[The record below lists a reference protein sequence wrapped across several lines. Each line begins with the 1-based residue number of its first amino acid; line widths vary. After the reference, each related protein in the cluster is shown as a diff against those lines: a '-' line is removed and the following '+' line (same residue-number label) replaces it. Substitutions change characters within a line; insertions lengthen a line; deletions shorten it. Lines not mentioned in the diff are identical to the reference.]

1 MRSNWIGLG
10 IGVALVGGVAGI
22 LWATGTVSVTKNST
36 DGETEQSGA
45 EANTDSKSDK
55 ARGRRKKN
63 RKNRRNRKNKN
74 DDTVKQLSS
83 MGYVDGTVDEQ
94 VEHSGVV
101 INVAGETQP
110 GINFYASRKQ
120 SGAQLV
126 DMQGIVLHEWENEAT
141 GGDWQHVSLLP
152 DGSIIG
158 LIKDKKMFKVDKDS
172 KILWTYEGRVH
183 HDLDIGPDG
192 HIFVLSR
199 SNRMM
204 PKYHDEYPTVDD
216 VVVEVSPDGEEI
228 RQISVLGLLEKSPY
242 SFLLNDGD
250 SLTALKVSR
259 ANPHR
264 KKGEFDILHSNHV
277 EVFDGSLAD
286 KNPIFA
292 KGNLLLSPRNTHTVI
307 IANPETEEIL
317 WAWGSSQ
324 LIFPHHP
331 TVTDA
336 GTILVFNNGTKS
348 TGSQVL
354 EVDPATNDIV
364 WSYGPTQGF
373 HSLMRGSNIRMDN
386 GNTLI
391 TESDTGYVF
400 EVTPEGKTVWEF
412 RNPHVKKRKKLRMA
426 IWRMDR
432 VDPKELNFD
441 FNRAGGPGRAG
452 PAAP

>member
-10 IGVALVGGVAGI
+10 VGVALIGGVAGV
-22 LWATGTVSVTKNST
+22 LWATGVVSVTKHSA
-36 DGETEQSGA
+36 DDETH
-45 EANTDSKSDK
+45 EAGGKAKPKSKSK
-55 ARGRRKKN
+55 SGKGARGRRQ
-63 RKNRRNRKNKN
+63 R
-74 DDTVKQLSS
+74 DAVKQLSS
-83 MGYVDGTVDEQ
+83 MGYVDGTVDAQ

-101 INVAGETQP
+101 VNIEAETQP
-110 GINFYASRKQ
+110 GLNFYASRKQ
-120 SGAQLV
+120 SGAQLI
-126 DMQGIVLHEWENEAT
+126 DMKGVVQYQWDSPAT

-158 LIKDKKMFKVDKDS
+158 LIKDEKMFKVDKDS
-172 KILWTYEGRVH
+172 KILWTYKARVH

-192 HIFVLSR
+192 HIFVLAR
-199 SNRMM
+199 TKRMM
-204 PKYHDEYPTVDD
+204 PKYHHKLPTVDD
-216 VVVEVSPDGEEI
+216 VIIEVSPEGEEI
-228 RQISVLGLLEKSPY
+228 RQLSVLGLLEKSPY
-242 SFLLNDGD
+242 AFLLGDGD

-264 KKGEFDILHSNHV
+264 KKGEFDILHTNHV

-292 KGNLLLSPRNTHTVI
+292 KGNLLISPRNTHTVI
-307 IANPETEEIL
+307 IANPKTEEIV

-348 TGSQVL
+348 SGSQVV

-364 WSYGPTQGF
+364 WTYGPTEGF
-373 HSLMRGSNIRMDN
+373 YSQMRGSNIRLRN
-386 GNTLI
+386 NNTLI

-400 EVTPEGKTVWEF
+400 EVTPEGKVVWEF

-426 IWRMDR
+426 IWRMAR
-432 VDPKELNFD
+432 IDPSELEFELN
-441 FNRAGGPGRAG
+441 
-452 PAAP
+452 